1 VELKLTPGGFPARS
15 FGLGEVFCPVGA
27 MAHTGFLIFTG
38 PEWRCV
44 PGMEPCCAAT
54 RKVVMIYFTE
64 LQNLPAYD
72 AKGEYLGRI
81 IDLGIDPSQNSL
93 RIAAYLVETLE
104 KKLLTVTREQMQS
117 ISVRAA
123 QTTVPAEEIR
133 RNKPA
138 GDLLRVKKDV
148 LDQQVIDVNHRKV
161 VRVNDIDLDIQPTNG
176 HTELRVLAVNVGLA
190 AAVRRLLQGLTAKHT
205 SRNISSYF
213 PSKTIRWEFVNLIEP
228 DAARRLK
235 LRISYE
241 RLGRLHP
248 ADIADILED
257 LSRDEQ
263 RSVIEALDHETAAQA
278 ISEIPTAMQA
288 TLLQSIPPDKASDI
302 IDEMPPDEAADL
314 LQELPPETSARL
326 LAGMEKEGA
335 EDIKDLLGF
344 EENTAGA
351 MMTTHYVALGQASTV
366 ESVIEALREFEGAVE
381 SVHAVYLVNAEETLV
396 GAVSLARILLAPANT
411 PLWQLFR
418 GEVISVSTDT
428 DAKSVVGLFR
438 KYNLLALPVVDDKRH
453 LVGVVTADD
462 VLDLVVNHR

>member
-1 VELKLTPGGFPARS
+1 
-15 FGLGEVFCPVGA
+15 
-27 MAHTGFLIFTG
+27 
-38 PEWRCV
+38 
-44 PGMEPCCAAT
+44 
-54 RKVVMIYFTE
+54 MIYFTE

-72 AKGEYLGRI
+72 VKGEYLGRI

-93 RIAAYLVETLE
+93 RIAAYLVDAVD
-104 KKLLTVTREQMQS
+104 KKLIYIAREQMQS

-123 QTTVPAEEIR
+123 QTTVSAEEIR

-176 HTELRVLAVNVGLA
+176 HTELRILAVNVGLA

-205 SRNISSYF
+205 SRKISAF
-213 PSKTIRWEFVNLIEP
+213 LPSTTIRWEFVNLIEP

-241 RLGRLHP
+241 RLARLHP

-263 RSVIEALDHETAAQA
+263 RSVIETLDHATAARA

-288 TLLQSIPPDKASDI
+288 ALLQSIPADKAADI
-302 IDEMPPDEAADL
+302 IDEMPPDEAADV

-335 EDIKDLLGF
+335 EEIKDLLGF

-351 MMTTHYVALGQASTV
+351 LMTTHYVALAQPSTV
-366 ESVIEALREFEGAVE
+366 EHVIEALKQFEGSVE
-381 SVHAVYLVNAEETLV
+381 SVHSVYLVTSEEVLA
-396 GAVSLARILLAPANT
+396 GAVPLARILLAPANT
-411 PLWQLFR
+411 PLWELSR
-418 GEVISVSTDT
+418 GEVISVTTDT
-428 DAKSVVGLFR
+428 DAKSVVNLFR
-438 KYNLLALPVVDDKRH
+438 KYNLLALPVVDDKNH

>member
-1 VELKLTPGGFPARS
+1 
-15 FGLGEVFCPVGA
+15 
-27 MAHTGFLIFTG
+27 
-38 PEWRCV
+38 
-44 PGMEPCCAAT
+44 
-54 RKVVMIYFTE
+54 MIYFTE

-72 AKGEYLGRI
+72 MKGGYLGRI

-93 RIAAYLVETLE
+93 RIAAYLVETPD
-104 KKLLTVTREQMQS
+104 KKLIYIAREQMQS

-123 QTTVPAEEIR
+123 QTTVSAEEIR

-138 GDLLRVKKDV
+138 GDLLRVRKDV

-161 VRVNDIDLDIQPTNG
+161 VRVNDVDLDIQPTNG

-205 SRNISSYF
+205 SRKISSF
-213 PSKTIRWEFVNLIEP
+213 IPSTTIRWEFVNLIEP

-241 RLGRLHP
+241 RLARLHP

-263 RSVIEALDHETAAQA
+263 RSVIEALDHATAARA

-288 TLLQSIPPDKASDI
+288 ALLQSIPADKAADI

-314 LQELPPETSARL
+314 LQELPSETSARL

-335 EDIKDLLGF
+335 EEIKDLLGF

-351 MMTTHYVALGQASTV
+351 LMTTHYVALAQPSTV
-366 ESVIEALREFEGAVE
+366 ERVIEALKEFEGSVE
-381 SVHAVYLVNAEETLV
+381 SVHSVYLVTSEDILA
-396 GAVSLARILLAPANT
+396 GAVPLARILLAPANT
-411 PLWQLFR
+411 PLWELSR
-418 GEVISVSTDT
+418 GEVISVTTDT
-428 DAKSVVGLFR
+428 DAKSVVDLFR
-438 KYNLLALPVVDDKRH
+438 KYNLLALPVVDDKKH

>member
-1 VELKLTPGGFPARS
+1 
-15 FGLGEVFCPVGA
+15 
-27 MAHTGFLIFTG
+27 
-38 PEWRCV
+38 
-44 PGMEPCCAAT
+44 
-54 RKVVMIYFTE
+54 MIYFTE

-72 AKGEYLGRI
+72 VKGEYLGRI

-93 RIAAYLVETLE
+93 RIAAYLVDAVD
-104 KKLLTVTREQMQS
+104 KKLIYIAREQMQS

-123 QTTVPAEEIR
+123 QTTVSAEEIR

-176 HTELRVLAVNVGLA
+176 HTELRILAVNVGLA
-190 AAVRRLLQGLTAKHT
+190 AAMRRLLQGLTAKHT
-205 SRNISSYF
+205 SRKISAF
-213 PSKTIRWEFVNLIEP
+213 LPSTTIRWEFVNLIEP

-241 RLGRLHP
+241 RLARLHP

-263 RSVIEALDHETAAQA
+263 RSVIEALDHGTAARA

-288 TLLQSIPPDKASDI
+288 ALLQSIPADKAADI
-302 IDEMPPDEAADL
+302 IDEMPPDEAADV

-335 EDIKDLLGF
+335 EEIKDLLGF

-351 MMTTHYVALGQASTV
+351 LMTTHYVALAQPSTV
-366 ESVIEALREFEGAVE
+366 ERVIEALKQFEGSVE
-381 SVHAVYLVNAEETLV
+381 SVHSVYLVTSDDVLA
-396 GAVSLARILLAPANT
+396 GAVPLARILLAPANT
-411 PLWQLFR
+411 PLWELSR
-418 GEVISVSTDT
+418 GEVISVTTDT
-428 DAKSVVGLFR
+428 DAKSVVDLFR
-438 KYNLLALPVVDDKRH
+438 KYNLLALPVVDDKSH

>member
-1 VELKLTPGGFPARS
+1 
-15 FGLGEVFCPVGA
+15 
-27 MAHTGFLIFTG
+27 
-38 PEWRCV
+38 
-44 PGMEPCCAAT
+44 
-54 RKVVMIYFTE
+54 MIYFTE

-72 AKGEYLGRI
+72 VKGEYLGRI

-93 RIAAYLVETLE
+93 RIAAYLVDTLD
-104 KKLLTVTREQMQS
+104 KKLIYIAREQMQS

-123 QTTVPAEEIR
+123 QTTVSAEEIR

-176 HTELRVLAVNVGLA
+176 HTELRILAVNVGLA
-190 AAVRRLLQGLTAKHT
+190 AAMRRLLQGLTAKHT
-205 SRNISSYF
+205 SRKISAF
-213 PSKTIRWEFVNLIEP
+213 LPSTTIRWEFVNLIEP

-241 RLGRLHP
+241 RLARLHP

-263 RSVIEALDHETAAQA
+263 RSVIEALDHGTAARA

-288 TLLQSIPPDKASDI
+288 ALLQSIPADKAADI
-302 IDEMPPDEAADL
+302 IDEMPPDEAADV

-335 EDIKDLLGF
+335 EEIKDLLGF

-351 MMTTHYVALGQASTV
+351 LMTTHYVALAQPSTV
-366 ESVIEALREFEGAVE
+366 ERVIEALKQFEGSVE
-381 SVHAVYLVNAEETLV
+381 SVHSVYLVTSDDVLA
-396 GAVSLARILLAPANT
+396 GAVPLARILLAPANT
-411 PLWQLFR
+411 PLWELSR
-418 GEVISVSTDT
+418 GEVISVTTDT
-428 DAKSVVGLFR
+428 DAKSVVDLFR
-438 KYNLLALPVVDDKRH
+438 KYNLLALPVVDDKSH